1 MAFSG
6 QVKIL
11 EETTTNMLLAFG
23 LASIF
28 MYMVL
33 AAQFESLAHPFVI
46 LLTLPLSIPFALLS
60 LIATGRSLNLF
71 SALGVLLLL
80 GIVKKNGILQIDYM
94 NRLRSEGYSVHDAVI
109 EANRVRLRPIL
120 MTTLSIVAGLIPTA
134 VGIGAGASQR
144 SAIAVTIIGGQML
157 CLLLTLLVVPVGYS
171 YVEQFQ
177 EWLRRHR
184 RPVPRSGQRSRDG
197 RLSFSHAALRVSLSG
212 QWIAG
217 IQANLAPVTFFAR
230 AVLPGRAAQIV
241 CSKVI
246 QFVASF
252 GPPLASISIGGDRN
266 AHRHHGK
273 ESGRRPKRR
282 KAPSTARSA
291 PIPSMP

>member
-1 MAFSG
+1 
-6 QVKIL
+6 
-11 EETTTNMLLAFG
+11 
-23 LASIF
+23 

-94 NRLRSEGYSVHDAVI
+94 NRLRAQGYSVHDAVI

-134 VGIGAGASQR
+134 LGVGAGASQR

-177 EWLRRHR
+177 TWLRRR
-184 RPVPRSGQRSRDG
+184 RIPETR
-197 RLSFSHAALRVSLSG
+197 
-212 QWIAG
+212 IA
-217 IQANLAPVTFFAR
+217 QAPAM
-230 AVLPGRAAQIV
+230 
-241 CSKVI
+241 
-246 QFVASF
+246 
-252 GPPLASISIGGDRN
+252 GD
-266 AHRHHGK
+266 
-273 ESGRRPKRR
+273 
-282 KAPSTARSA
+282 
-291 PIPSMP
+291 

>member
-1 MAFSG
+1 M
-6 QVKIL
+6 I
-11 EETTTNMLLAFG
+11 LAFG

-33 AAQFESLAHPFVI
+33 AAQFESLVHPFII

-71 SALGVLLLL
+71 SALGILLLL

-94 NRLRSEGYSVHDAVI
+94 NRLRSMGRSVHDSVI

-134 VGIGAGASQR
+134 IGIGVGASQR

-171 YVEQFQ
+171 YVEDARD
-177 EWLRRHR
+177 WLARRRSARH
-184 RPVPRSGQRSRDG
+184 PVE
-197 RLSFSHAALRVSLSG
+197 
-212 QWIAG
+212 
-217 IQANLAPVTFFAR
+217 APVM
-230 AVLPGRAAQIV
+230 
-241 CSKVI
+241 
-246 QFVASF
+246 
-252 GPPLASISIGGDRN
+252 GD
-266 AHRHHGK
+266 
-273 ESGRRPKRR
+273 
-282 KAPSTARSA
+282 
-291 PIPSMP
+291 